1 MIILLSPA
9 KSLNEAPLSF
19 ETPVSE
25 PRLTRESMSL
35 LKVMK
40 RKKPK
45 DLMDLMD
52 ISQALGELNRAR
64 FVGFE
69 EQTPLPAAMM
79 FDGDVYTGLKAR
91 ELDAEGIAFA
101 QDHVRILSGLYG
113 LLRPMDMIRPYRL
126 EMGTGLKTTKGEN
139 LYAFWG
145 PKIAKLLM
153 EDLKAQGD
161 KAVVNL
167 ASIEYGRAAMNK
179 TLKAEVI
186 TPRFLELKDNHAK
199 TISFFAKKARGL
211 MARYMIDHRLTK
223 PEDLKGFDVEG
234 YSFRADL
241 SKGADWVFARP
252 QPEAKS

>member
-9 KSLNEAPLSF
+9 KSLNEAPLGM

-25 PRLTRESMSL
+25 PRLTRETASL
-35 LKVMK
+35 LKVMQ

-69 EQTPLPAAMM
+69 DQTPLPAAMM
-79 FDGDVYTGLKAR
+79 FDGDVYTGLRLR

-101 QDHVRILSGLYG
+101 QDHIRILSGLYG

-126 EMGTGLKTTKGEN
+126 EMGTGLKTTKGDN
-139 LYAFWG
+139 LYEFWG

-167 ASIEYGRAAMNK
+167 ASIEYGRAAVNK

-186 TPRFLELKDNHAK
+186 TPRFLELKDNQAK

-223 PEDLKGFDVEG
+223 PDDLKGFDVEG
-234 YSFRADL
+234 YKFRDDL

-252 QPEAKS
+252 QPELKK